1 MLLDPDVAEAFHDSA
16 AVNHAPRSLL
26 ELAPLKAGPRRRTVA
41 AELVVAPD
49 LEALSQRAA
58 RRATEVVAGVAA
70 GGGRCTIAL
79 SGGTTPRRLY
89 ELLASDHR
97 LDAPWQ
103 QAEWFWG
110 DERCVPPDHPDS
122 NYRMALEVL
131 LGPLRVP
138 SDLVHRITCGAGG
151 ADAASSAAGYE
162 TIMRDRLTGGRFDL
176 VFLGVGADG
185 HTASL
190 FPGAP
195 SLEEQERWA
204 IAVTGGPELAVR
216 QRITLTYPVLNRA
229 RTVFMLAAGAG
240 KHPVIQRMLAG
251 ERTDPAARVRP
262 EGDLVWFVDEAAR
275 SGAAGTGPAGA

>member
-1 MLLDPDVAEAFHDSA
+1 MAKP
-16 AVNHAPRSLL
+16 L
-26 ELAPLKAGPRRRTVA
+26 E

-49 LEALSQRAA
+49 LEALSRLAA

-70 GGGRCTIAL
+70 AGGRCTIAL

-97 LDAPWQ
+97 LGAPWQ

-122 NYRMALEVL
+122 NYRMAFEVL

-138 SDLVHRITCGAGG
+138 SDMVHRIACGG
-151 ADAASSAAGYE
+151 APDDAESSAAAYE
-162 TIMRDRLTGGRFDL
+162 AVLRDRLTGGRFDL

-195 SLEEQERWA
+195 SLEEREHWA
-204 IAVTGGPELAVR
+204 LAVTGGPGLAVR
-216 QRITLTYPVLNRA
+216 RRITLTYPVLNRS
-229 RTVFMLAAGAG
+229 RTVFMLAAGGG
-240 KHPVIQRMLAG
+240 KHPVIQRMLDG

-262 EGDLVWFVDEAAR
+262 RGDLVWFLDDAAR
-275 SGAAGTGPAGA
+275 YGAAGGRPATA

>member
-1 MLLDPDVAEAFHDSA
+1 MAE
-16 AVNHAPRSLL
+16 PL
-26 ELAPLKAGPRRRTVA
+26 E

-49 LEALSQRAA
+49 LEALSRLAA

-70 GGGRCTIAL
+70 GGSRCTIAL

-97 LDAPWQ
+97 LGAPWQ

-110 DERCVPPDHPDS
+110 DERCVPPDHPES
-122 NYRMALEVL
+122 NYRMAFEVL

-138 SDLVHRITCGAGG
+138 SGMVHRIACGATP
-151 ADAASSAAGYE
+151 ADAEAGAARYE
-162 TIMRDRLTGGRFDL
+162 GVLRDRLTGGRFDL
-176 VFLGVGADG
+176 VFLGAGADG

-195 SLEEQERWA
+195 SLEERERWA
-204 IAVTGGPELAVR
+204 LAVTGGPELAVR
-216 QRITLTYPVLNRA
+216 ERVTLTYPVLNRA
-229 RTVFMLAAGAG
+229 RTIFMLAAGAG
-240 KHPVIQRMLAG
+240 KHPVVQRMLAG

-262 EGDLVWFVDEAAR
+262 AGDLIWFVDEAAR
-275 SGAAGTGPAGA
+275 SGTAPA

>member
-1 MLLDPDVAEAFHDSA
+1 VAE
-16 AVNHAPRSLL
+16 
-26 ELAPLKAGPRRRTVA
+26 PLG

-49 LEALSQRAA
+49 LEALSRLAA

-70 GGGRCTIAL
+70 AGGRCSIAL
-79 SGGTTPRRLY
+79 SGGTTPHRLY

-97 LDAPWQ
+97 LGAPWQ

-122 NYRMALEVL
+122 NYRMAFEAL

-138 SDLVHRITCGAGG
+138 SGMVHRIACGASP
-151 ADAASSAAGYE
+151 ADAAASAASYE
-162 TIMRDRLTGGRFDL
+162 AVLRDRLTGGRFDL

-190 FPGAP
+190 LPGTPA
-195 SLEEQERWA
+195 LEERERWVL
-204 IAVTGGPELAVR
+204 AVTAGPELAVR
-216 QRITLTYPVLNRA
+216 QRITLTYPILNRS

-240 KHPVIQRMLAG
+240 KRPVIQRMLAG
-251 ERTDPAARVRP
+251 DRTDPAARIRP

-275 SGAAGTGPAGA
+275 A